1 MNQLLSTW
9 IVIGFSIMG
18 ISAAVIA
25 FLKTPKE
32 NRGIKAAFRLNYSAE
47 ERLKECPAKAEAVII
62 KGDRRRYITNFAPAF
77 IFLLLMFCINFLASI
92 VEEKECTYLF
102 GKNMALLHLQL
113 LLLQICYAVPVG
125 FFILSLFTCRMG
137 IKTIRN
143 GYFPPI
149 DSVVLIDTI
158 AKKGFVT
165 LCRGYLLTVLP
176 ILTASLVYLGND
188 VYHNMMN
195 DSFYGMTIKTEKKC
209 TSIIQLR

>member
-1 MNQLLSTW
+1 MNQQISTW
-9 IVIGFSIMG
+9 IVIGFSIFG
-18 ISAAVIA
+18 ISAAILA
-25 FLKTPKE
+25 FLRTPKE
-32 NRGIKAAFRLNYSAE
+32 NRGIKAAFRLTHSAE

-92 VEEKECTYLF
+92 VEAKECTHLF
-102 GKNMALLHLQL
+102 GKNMALLHLQF
-113 LLLQICYAVPVG
+113 LLLQVCFIVPVG

-143 GYFPPI
+143 GYFPPL

-158 AKKGFVT
+158 AKKGIVT
-165 LCRGYLLTVLP
+165 LSRGYLLTALP

-188 VYHNMMN
+188 VYQNMMN
-195 DSFYGMTIKTEKKC
+195 DTFYGMTTKTETKC
-209 TSIIQLR
+209 ASIIQLP